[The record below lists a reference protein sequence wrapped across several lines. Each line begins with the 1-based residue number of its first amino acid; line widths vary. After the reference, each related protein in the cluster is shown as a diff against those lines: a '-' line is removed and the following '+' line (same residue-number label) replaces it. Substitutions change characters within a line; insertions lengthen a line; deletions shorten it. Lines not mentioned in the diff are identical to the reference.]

1 MAKCMSTVERREY
14 WCFKKVGG
22 AQKGK
27 IYIYKQWHDQ
37 LLVSGKLCC
46 SSLSSEQ
53 STVRKRPLH
62 AVETVRT
69 LMSDLAG
76 LEKQLMDWSSPGFGK
91 QTA

>member
-14 WCFKKVGG
+14 WCFKLGEHKR
-22 AQKGK
+22 AR
-27 IYIYKQWHDQ
+27 YIYKQWHDQ
-37 LLVSGKLCC
+37 LLVSGKLCY
-46 SSLSSEQ
+46 SSLSSEE
-53 STVRKRPLH
+53 STVRKRPLR